1 MGNTDTTDDEL
12 VNHFR
17 AMLERAMVAR
27 QVDGLESRNAIYASA
42 REALD
47 RHLKGQSGASDFAVA
62 DEIARHLDSL
72 ELAISQIEDE
82 LNKSEKNPK
91 GRLAQGNSESV
102 DPTAEAAAV
111 EGVRGSV
118 TDAPDQDTPPTS
130 TNSMVKPSRQSE
142 ATGQANQNA
151 GPDSQASDNA
161 DDGASGDPGNDQSQR
176 PEPQPEDPQKPDT
189 HSGDA
194 SEKPAGKS
202 GNPRPGRDE
211 GVKHKTQPK
220 NEDREPAKNKHQDR
234 EAEQA
239 ASKSV
244 EKKPQKKSDNNVAG
258 LEPNASKNSDLTLEE
273 KKKNTE
279 DIKKPREKSA
289 GDSKSNEKAEEKST
303 NKPETE
309 KRSAEKP
316 GSDDGAAS
324 TNQTEEEASLFEGAP
339 EIADDIPAVPPP
351 GVASTRY
358 RLSKG
363 AFLMLGAAL
372 VAMIFAIFVFGDPR
386 YWWVDRRLAQTDVLS
401 DIITETGVQEFLDT
415 EEFEDMPAPIV
426 RMAELSQ
433 RREITGS
440 LSQQGE
446 GDDRQTVVQFD
457 ELSLSL
463 VFDVRRDTAPQRE
476 TRDII
481 HVEIGQTPE
490 PIFSFGSPMLV
501 FPNVRGISGIDSV
514 PVRLGMRRLA
524 IGLMEPIRPI
534 LDEEDVAFAVFTFPV
549 RFESGER
556 IGSV

>member
-1 MGNTDTTDDEL
+1 
-12 VNHFR
+12 
-17 AMLERAMVAR
+17 MVAR

-273 KKKNTE
+273 KKEKYRRYQKNQGKNRLVIRNRT
-279 DIKKPREKSA
+279 R
-289 GDSKSNEKAEEKST
+289 KAEEKST

-309 KRSAEKP
+309 KRSAEKTWFGRW
-316 GSDDGAAS
+316 GSEHKPDRGRG
-324 TNQTEEEASLFEGAP
+324 F
-339 EIADDIPAVPPP
+339 
-351 GVASTRY
+351 
-358 RLSKG
+358 
-363 AFLMLGAAL
+363 AF
-372 VAMIFAIFVFGDPR
+372 
-386 YWWVDRRLAQTDVLS
+386 
-401 DIITETGVQEFLDT
+401 
-415 EEFEDMPAPIV
+415 
-426 RMAELSQ
+426 
-433 RREITGS
+433 
-440 LSQQGE
+440 
-446 GDDRQTVVQFD
+446 
-457 ELSLSL
+457 
-463 VFDVRRDTAPQRE
+463 
-476 TRDII
+476 
-481 HVEIGQTPE
+481 
-490 PIFSFGSPMLV
+490 
-501 FPNVRGISGIDSV
+501 
-514 PVRLGMRRLA
+514 
-524 IGLMEPIRPI
+524 
-534 LDEEDVAFAVFTFPV
+534 
-549 RFESGER
+549 
-556 IGSV
+556 